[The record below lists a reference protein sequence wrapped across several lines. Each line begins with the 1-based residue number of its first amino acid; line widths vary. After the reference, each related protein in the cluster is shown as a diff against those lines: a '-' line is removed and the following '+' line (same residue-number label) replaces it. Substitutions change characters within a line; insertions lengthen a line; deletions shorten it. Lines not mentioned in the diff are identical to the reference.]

1 LRPRQIEPG
10 FRGAKTEE
18 EEKRN
23 EEKGDRKR
31 LHARRTAGLRP
42 AAAPILREFDGG
54 SGVRLDA

>member
-1 LRPRQIEPG
+1 LRPRQIESG

-31 LHARRTAGLRP
+31 LQARWTAGLRP
-42 AAAPILREFDGG
+42 AAAPILREFDRV
-54 SGVRLDA
+54 SRLRLDA

>member
-1 LRPRQIEPG
+1 LRPRQIESG

-31 LHARRTAGLRP
+31 LQARWTAGLRP
-42 AAAPILREFDGG
+42 AVAPILSEFDRG